1 MEINGLAGM
10 AMAVNKA
17 EVGQNIL
24 DKTLEKTAEV
34 EQRQKSKGH
43 LQVQASKSPSSE
55 AAMTGKGTRIDVF
68 A

>member
-10 AMAVNKA
+10 ATAVNKA

-24 DKTLEKTAEV
+24 DKTLQKTAEV
-34 EQRQKSKGH
+34 KQQQEQQDHRR
-43 LQVQASKSPSSE
+43 LQDPRGASSV